1 MKRERGFPLA
11 TPVLLLYQEQGE
23 HRQRGAIA
31 CRLRKGRIDIVS
43 SEPLPLASHVAIR
56 FQSSIEWD
64 DSGFFFD
71 GIVRLCGAFTER
83 NQALHLMSVRVIRPR
98 VSSGMLGL
106 LGKERLRAI
115 AH

>member
-1 MKRERGFPLA
+1 MRRKRGFPLA
-11 TPVLLLYQEQGE
+11 TPVLLLYQERGE

-31 CRLRKGRIDIVS
+31 CRLRRNRIDIVS
-43 SEPLPLASHVAIR
+43 STPMPLASHVAIR

-71 GIVRLCGAFTER
+71 GIVRLCGGFTER
-83 NQALHLMSVRVIRPR
+83 DQTLHLMSVRVLRPR
-98 VSSGMLGL
+98 ASSGMLGL